1 MMRITTWTI
10 GLCLAFLVACSSVTA
25 QENMIPTPQPKPEVP
40 LPGMPA
46 PEVPAIP
53 EVPQQ
58 QSPIAKWPALFDCG
72 PTQVIV
78 AVIKGKYQEQEF
90 ILSKGMVQLPDG
102 RILESPMLF
111 YLNPQTKTFS
121 VVAHFPNGYSCIV
134 TSGKEM
140 QPFQGQ
146 GQQPQNQV
154 PKGPGLK
161 PGSNERVPGPYLEA
175 KQPIEIRHPIVGDD
189 RMIALL
195 P

>member
-1 MMRITTWTI
+1 MRITTWTI

-90 ILSKGMVQLPDG
+90 ILNNM
-102 RILESPMLF
+102 
-111 YLNPQTKTFS
+111 
-121 VVAHFPNGYSCIV
+121 AHDYN
-134 TSGKEM
+134 
-140 QPFQGQ
+140 
-146 GQQPQNQV
+146 
-154 PKGPGLK
+154 
-161 PGSNERVPGPYLEA
+161 
-175 KQPIEIRHPIVGDD
+175 PIEINGEVF
-189 RMIALL
+189 MIPQEVNELIDNL
-195 P
+195 FIELQDLKLGKKINKE